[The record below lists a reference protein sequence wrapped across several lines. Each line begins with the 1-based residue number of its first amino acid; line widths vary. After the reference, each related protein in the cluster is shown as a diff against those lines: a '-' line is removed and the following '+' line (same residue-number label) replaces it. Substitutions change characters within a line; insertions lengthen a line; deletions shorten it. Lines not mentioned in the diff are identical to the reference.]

1 MQGKQAPILLLHL
14 EISCR
19 ASSTSCPAKTIHPA
33 EKETKRE

>member
-19 ASSTSCPAKTIHPA
+19 ASSTSCPKTIHPA